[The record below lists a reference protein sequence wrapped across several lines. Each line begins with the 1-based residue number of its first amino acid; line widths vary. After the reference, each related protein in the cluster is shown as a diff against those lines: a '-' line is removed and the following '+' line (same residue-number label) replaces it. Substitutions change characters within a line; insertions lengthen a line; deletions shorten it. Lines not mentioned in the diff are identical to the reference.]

1 MGSPASSLGPM
12 LIAALQQRQGQSAQP
27 GGGMPPGVGG
37 TPAGEGAASD
47 YAQQVSSLKGADP
60 GNMVRQL
67 KALKQI
73 LAIMAVQNLERLPN
87 VSGQIFKVIPSFDRI
102 IKEAMQASNV
112 AGAVRNPIQM
122 SAAQPPADSMGGQ
135 NPQVG
140 MTGGGGM
147 GGGPV
152 IPGGM

>member
-1 MGSPASSLGPM
+1 M
-12 LIAALQQRQGQSAQP
+12 LIAALQQRQGQSGGAP
-27 GGGMPPGVGG
+27 GGGMPPGAGG
-37 TPAGEGAASD
+37 TPAGDPAASD

-73 LAIMAVQNLERLPN
+73 LAVMAVQNLERLPN
-87 VSGQIFKVIPSFDRI
+87 VAGQIFKVIPSFDRI

-112 AGAVRNPIQM
+112 AGAVRNPINM

-135 NPQVG
+135 NPTAG
-140 MTGGGGM
+140 APGGGGGM

-152 IPGGM
+152 MPGGM